1 MQIIVHATGD
11 ERQKLEQN
19 SAPSLSV
26 HYVSSVQDFIQY
38 PGADA
43 YIDFSFDKSEETL
56 VFLKR
61 LKGLVVINS
70 VVYSLAE
77 TDTSFIRINGWP
89 GFMESPLIE
98 ASFLQENLKEQAE
111 AVFSHLNKMLEWL
124 PDQPGFITPRV
135 ICMIIN
141 EAYFALAEGV
151 STKSDIDTAM
161 KLGTA
166 YPYGPFEWAEK
177 IGLKKIHLL
186 LSRLSKEKEQYM
198 PAPLLV
204 QEALTAKD

>member
-1 MQIIVHATGD
+1 M
-11 ERQKLEQN
+11 
-19 SAPSLSV
+19 
-26 HYVSSVQDFIQY
+26 
-38 PGADA
+38 
-43 YIDFSFDKSEETL
+43 
-56 VFLKR
+56 
-61 LKGLVVINS
+61 
-70 VVYSLAE
+70 AE
-77 TDTSFIRINGWP
+77 TDTSFIRINGWSV
-89 GFMESPLIE
+89 FIESPLIE
-98 ASFLQENLKEQAE
+98 ASFLQENLKKQAE